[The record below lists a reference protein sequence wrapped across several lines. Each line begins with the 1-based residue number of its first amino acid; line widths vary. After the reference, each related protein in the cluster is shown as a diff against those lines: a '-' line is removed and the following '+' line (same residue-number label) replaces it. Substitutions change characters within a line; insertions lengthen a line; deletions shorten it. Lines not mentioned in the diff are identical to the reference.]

1 MRCIEIALQES
12 EVPDDAPAERT
23 RLKDDPLDRL
33 RATGDSASIHRVAV
47 AVAFEGHG
55 TRP

>member
-47 AVAFEGHG
+47 AVAFE
-55 TRP
+55 